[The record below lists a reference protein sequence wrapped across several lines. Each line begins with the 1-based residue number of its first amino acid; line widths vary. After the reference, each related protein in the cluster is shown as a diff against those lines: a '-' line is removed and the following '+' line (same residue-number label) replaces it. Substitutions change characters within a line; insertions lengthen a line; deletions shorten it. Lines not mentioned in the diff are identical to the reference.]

1 MDELRKKIQVHKQ
14 NVHLR
19 EQYFNSAVLITL
31 THVQDE
37 LCFVFQ
43 KRSDHLNR
51 NPGEICFPGGKIEE
65 EEWDS
70 PDKTAIRETME
81 ELGVNLEDIELL
93 GDMNHLIN
101 TAGVLVYAYI
111 GYLSSVEKCK
121 FNTQEVQKLIMIP
134 VQHFIDHKPEI
145 SHLELQV
152 KPSKNFPMH
161 YIPLSYEEKWKSQSV
176 KYPVYFYRYHNDMIW
191 GLTASL
197 VYEFIQLF
205 YSTDS
210 TL

>member
-1 MDELRKKIQVHKQ
+1 MDELRKKIQAHKQ

-31 THVQDE
+31 THVESE

-43 KRSDHLNR
+43 KRSAHLKR

-65 EEWDS
+65 AEWES
-70 PDKTAIRETME
+70 PSRTAIRETIE
-81 ELGVNLEDIELL
+81 ELGVRDSDIELL

-101 TAGVLVYAYI
+101 TAGVLVYAYV
-111 GYLSSVEKCK
+111 GYLVSVDECHPCK
-121 FNTQEVQKLIMIP
+121 EEVERLITIP
-134 VQHFIDHKPEI
+134 VHYFIKQIPEI
-145 SHLELQV
+145 SHLELKVQPV
-152 KPSKNFPMH
+152 QEFPMH
-161 YIPLSYEEKWKSQSV
+161 YISPSYENKWKNTKV
-176 KYPVYFYRYHNDMIW
+176 KYPVNFYPYGDEMIW

-205 YSTDS
+205 F
-210 TL
+210 